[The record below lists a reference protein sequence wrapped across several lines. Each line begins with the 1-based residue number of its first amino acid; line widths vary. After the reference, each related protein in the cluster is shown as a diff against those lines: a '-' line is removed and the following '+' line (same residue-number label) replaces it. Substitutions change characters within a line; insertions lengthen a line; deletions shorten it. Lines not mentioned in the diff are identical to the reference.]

1 VPEHAGFLRDI
12 IANPDDDAPR
22 LIYADWLDDH
32 GERARAAFI
41 RAQCHLA
48 RICIPE
54 IASRAFPAGRLLPE
68 LRSQFLGSLLAL
80 GLEEAPD
87 LERGVGPGF
96 RFSFRRGFV
105 EDLVVFGSEAAEQ
118 FVDHAERLFALTP
131 LRDLCFVST
140 TCSWQDHKP
149 YHDPL
154 SLETL
159 QRLVGLPELGQ
170 LLRLKLSWQEF
181 RDDAASVLL
190 ASPLSGRTTLL
201 LEGNRFSPAAEQ
213 ALRERFGDRIRIDEP
228 WPDEDSGE
236 AIPY

>member
-1 VPEHAGFLRDI
+1 
-12 IANPDDDAPR
+12 R
-22 LIYADWLDDH
+22 LTSADWLDDH

-41 RAQCHLA
+41 GAQCHLA

-54 IASRAFPAGRLLPE
+54 IPSRAFPAGRLLPE

-118 FVDHAERLFALTP
+118 SHG
-131 LRDLCFVST
+131 
-140 TCSWQDHKP
+140 SWQDHKP